1 MSVYE
6 QLKQKYPDKEI
17 KMIPASYLSQYKKW
31 GFTCVYSWTE
41 NSSITGEKLETIVL
55 LLKPYNSG
63 FFLLL
68 ENTMPLKRHRI
79 NF

>member
-17 KMIPASYLSQYKKW
+17 KMIPASYLLQYKKW

-41 NSSITGEKLETIVL
+41 NSSITGEKIGD
-55 LLKPYNSG
+55 YC
-63 FFLLL
+63 F
-68 ENTMPLKRHRI
+68 I
-79 NF
+79 I